1 MAFPAV
7 VAAASAVAVAAGP
20 SRSRVSIGLPGSAG
34 RGRGRVSEDPRR
46 DGRGRHALCPEPCGP
61 GKRTRV
67 RAAQRRLLIVGA
79 VDQARPDRVNDP
91 AGAEPERGRA
101 HGAASGAGRDS
112 LAGGDELCRPSGL
125 EYGAADPASGERVL
139 VSEISLRTMG
149 NGMRAPLATGS
160 DAASMRA
167 RAFAGT
173 RPDGH
178 EITAQEIFL
187 KKFFANAKEFVI
199 VIPAHIRL
207 GSSVGRAG
215 D

>member
-1 MAFPAV
+1 MPSLRT
-7 VAAASAVAVAAGP
+7 AALARKP
-20 SRSRVSIGLPGSAG
+20 
-34 RGRGRVSEDPRR
+34 
-46 DGRGRHALCPEPCGP
+46 H
-61 GKRTRV
+61 
-67 RAAQRRLLIVGA
+67 LLTVGA
-79 VDQARPDRVNDP
+79 VDPARPDRVDDS
-91 AGAEPERGRA
+91 AGVETERGRA

-125 EYGAADPASGERVL
+125 EYGQRTPPPASGCSFAAL
-139 VSEISLRTMG
+139 TMTSALMSEISLRTMG

-167 RAFAGT
+167 RTFAGT
-173 RPDGH
+173 RPEGY

>member
-1 MAFPAV
+1 MSF
-7 VAAASAVAVAAGP
+7 AGP
-20 SRSRVSIGLPGSAG
+20 AALNMA
-34 RGRGRVSEDPRR
+34 PRTPP
-46 DGRGRHALCPEPCGP
+46 L
-61 GKRTRV
+61 
-67 RAAQRRLLIVGA
+67 
-79 VDQARPDRVNDP
+79 
-91 AGAEPERGRA
+91 
-101 HGAASGAGRDS
+101 ASGCSFAT
-112 LAGGDELCRPSGL
+112 LTMT
-125 EYGAADPASGERVL
+125 PAL
-139 VSEISLRTMG
+139 MSEISLRTME

-167 RAFAGT
+167 RTFAGT
-173 RPDGH
+173 RPEGH